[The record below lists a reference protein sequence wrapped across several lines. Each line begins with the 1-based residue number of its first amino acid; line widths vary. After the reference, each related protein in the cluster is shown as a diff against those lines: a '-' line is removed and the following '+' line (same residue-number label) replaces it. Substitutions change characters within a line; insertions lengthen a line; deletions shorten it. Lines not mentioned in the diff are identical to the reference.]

1 MVSFQSWAF
10 LAKIDFCDGLLKTG
24 GVTTEIVR
32 YAVSAWSK
40 WQSPWAPRR
49 FAQAADG
56 AGAADHEGAQ
66 RHRSVVLLSTI
77 VTTAE
82 APLELRVQAA
92 GMLAPYTHSR
102 CTARYI
108 RKKIDLPV
116 VETERRLI
124 ANAGGEL
131 TPIAASH
138 PEDKEQL
145 AASDQ
150 GELPNELLQK
160 VPVEPGNYPLGLD
173 DARRRAA
180 GTRPIKRAP
189 MNYSQVA
196 ISLNEA

>member
-1 MVSFQSWAF
+1 MPYRPGQSGNPRGRPVGSRKRPTALVLRIMKERNDTDP
-10 LAKIDFCDGLLKTG
+10 LA
-24 GVTTEIVR
+24 
-32 YAVSAWSK
+32 
-40 WQSPWAPRR
+40 
-49 FAQAADG
+49 
-56 AGAADHEGAQ
+56 
-66 RHRSVVLLSTI
+66 LLSTI